1 MPKYQV
7 QIEAQNFLVN
17 LDGSVAKRGFLT
29 FRYVEADDKN
39 AAENSAVQMLRDD
52 QELRELVKNNTS
64 DPPIMDVIDITELET
79 FDGIENESGRIWYD
93 MIPKRWWQF
102 WRR

>member
-1 MPKYQV
+1 MSKYQV
-7 QIEAQNFLVN
+7 QIEAQNFLVD
-17 LDGSVAKRGFLT
+17 LEGSVAKRGFFT

-52 QELRELVKNNTS
+52 QELRELVRNDTS
-64 DPPIMDVIDITELET
+64 DPPTMDVIDITELET
-79 FDGIENESGRIWYD
+79 FDGIDNESGRIWYD
-93 MIPKRWWQF
+93 MNPKRWWQF